1 MAIGSRMVVLYRLRL
16 SAAPVIRMETHSE
29 KAIST
34 GMHTRIKCRDAH
46 QDKMQGILYSQPECL
61 AVKDLYEI
69 LHAHKL
75 PAHCLEKGTDHHI
88 YKGYEHKYGC
98 PPKTWSQEQP
108 GPHMP
113 QTDAGPVP

>member
-1 MAIGSRMVVLYRLRL
+1 
-16 SAAPVIRMETHSE
+16 
-29 KAIST
+29 
-34 GMHTRIKCRDAH
+34 
-46 QDKMQGILYSQPECL
+46 MQGILHSQPECL

-108 GPHMP
+108 WPHIP
-113 QTDAGPVP
+113 ELDAKPVPKIFFYAFSTLKNTALPCSAHSELPVPGTVSPQKILLSH

>member
-1 MAIGSRMVVLYRLRL
+1 MAIGSMIVVLYRLRL
-16 SAAPVIRMETHSE
+16 SAAPVTRMAGHQ
-29 KAIST
+29 
-34 GMHTRIKCRDAH
+34 RRNAH
-46 QDKMQGILYSQPECL
+46 QNKMQGILHSQPECL